1 MPEYTLKELSII
13 LKLSEGETKKI
24 INDLLLTGLL
34 EKNGEK
40 FKQTKM
46 GVDFMRFI
54 SRSKWFWY
62 YKASFLNYP
71 IYL

>member
-54 SRSKWFWY
+54 SRSK
-62 YKASFLNYP
+62 
-71 IYL
+71 